1 MKARKADLRCDDAVG
16 ASHKEALDRAT
27 KEGIIKGDSKNMNPK
42 GALTSEQMATVLKR
56 YHNKYIK

>member
-1 MKARKADLRCDDAVG
+1 M
-16 ASHKEALDRAT
+16 DRAT